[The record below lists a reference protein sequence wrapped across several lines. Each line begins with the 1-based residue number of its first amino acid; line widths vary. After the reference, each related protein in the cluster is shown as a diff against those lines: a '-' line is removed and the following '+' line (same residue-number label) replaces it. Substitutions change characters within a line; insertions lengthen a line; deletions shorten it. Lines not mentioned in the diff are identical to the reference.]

1 MVAVKGRKEKKN
13 KKDALREGKRKR
25 IRSMPLVWSDI
36 VEQEYDLIGSDES
49 KIGFLKF
56 SLSFLLIM

>member
-25 IRSMPLVWSDI
+25 IRRMPLVWSDI